1 MPVILGALYIGAMVY
16 IVTRARRRREQTRLE
31 VETGRRVARG
41 EIRAEEAAQRVAPP
55 KPTLNLSAMI
65 GNLFMGGGAGD
76 NEEPRRILD
85 WTVPAELRDL
95 PEPDLDM
102 LVNP

>member
-1 MPVILGALYIGAMVY
+1 MSDLGNFARQVPIGHLLMPVILGALYIGAMVY

-65 GNLFMGGGAGD
+65 ACN
-76 NEEPRRILD
+76 
-85 WTVPAELRDL
+85 
-95 PEPDLDM
+95 
-102 LVNP
+102 